1 MLTRG
6 TKGRTHGG
14 FAVFLWLLPAQNN
27 HQAGD
32 EGGVLPFVGA
42 LLKMHLKSSVFRGR
56 SRKAGAEAFLDTS
69 LGPENSVLA
78 SFPSLAAPREPL
90 VRC

>member
-6 TKGRTHGG
+6 TMGMTHGS
-14 FAVFLWLLPAQNN
+14 FAVFHWLLPAQNN

-42 LLKMHLKSSVFRGR
+42 FLKMHLKSSAFRGH
-56 SRKAGAEAFLDTS
+56 SRKAGVGAFLDTS
-69 LGPENSVLA
+69 LGPENSALA
-78 SFPSLAAPREPL
+78 SFPSLAAPRETL
-90 VRC
+90 VPC